1 MININLKYDK
11 AAAFASYNECH
22 STFNVK
28 CASCE
33 TNNFASYKD
42 RERVEGDRTSS
53 DFQKLNH
60 EISVYPQTTF

>member
-33 TNNFASYKD
+33 TNNFASYK
-42 RERVEGDRTSS
+42 EVKNITNKET
-53 DFQKLNH
+53 Q
-60 EISVYPQTTF
+60 PQQLRM

>member
-33 TNNFASYKD
+33 TNNFASYKEVKNITNKEKQLQQL
-42 RERVEGDRTSS
+42 R
-53 DFQKLNH
+53 
-60 EISVYPQTTF
+60 I